1 MNVDWRQ
8 SNYEPTSTPACP
20 SGGCILDNEYRTTG
34 FEFYGTYRFDSLYII
49 ANATYT
55 DAEQRAADATEW
67 KVANDI
73 PEMTY
78 AINASYDFID
88 SLSVGLNMSG
98 QYGSRNGAG
107 VETENNPIFG
117 GNITYYLNERLQ
129 FSIIGQN
136 LTDEFTVRGLN
147 GIVDAPNGV
156 ITASPVLG
164 RNLQASVRL
173 NF

>member
-1 MNVDWRQ
+1 
-8 SNYEPTSTPACP
+8 
-20 SGGCILDNEYRTTG
+20 
-34 FEFYGTYRFDSLYII
+34 
-49 ANATYT
+49 
-55 DAEQRAADATEW
+55 
-67 KVANDI
+67 
-73 PEMTY
+73 
-78 AINASYDFID
+78 
-88 SLSVGLNMSG
+88 MSG

-107 VETENNPIFG
+107 VETENKPIFG
-117 GNITYYLNERLQ
+117 GNVTYYLNESLQ

-147 GIVDAPNGV
+147 GVVDQPNGV